1 MNTQVPTPIQIS
13 RTATTPEIMNRL
25 SEPGTPKARITHGP
39 THHTG
44 RTAAMLCALLL
55 AFCLTSWAASEKV
68 LHAFHGTDGC
78 GPNSVMVGPDGVLY
92 GTTVAA
98 GTSTCSAEDI
108 DSGAVF
114 QLRRGSDG
122 KWSEIVLHL
131 FTGNDGWAPVG
142 PLVADKAG
150 NLYGTTAYGGLC
162 SQLGCG
168 VVFEVLRGNG
178 DNWTFRVL
186 HYFNVTDG
194 ANPYAG
200 LIFDSKGN
208 LYGTT
213 SGGGNNACEGGCG
226 VVFELSPD
234 DKSWTETVLYTF
246 QGKDGYE
253 PLGPVTFDSSGNLYG
268 TTEWGG
274 VYGSG
279 TVFKLS
285 QRRGQWSEEI
295 LHSFNFD
302 TSDGD
307 EPGYGVTLDSKGNIY
322 GTTEFG
328 GMEGQQGWGT
338 AFKLTPAGGGKW
350 KETILHDFNR
360 AKFGGGYV
368 SSGLVLDKSGDL
380 YGTAAWGG
388 KYDCA
393 LGGGLGCG
401 VVFKLIHQDGKWT
414 ENVLHSFG
422 NGNDGIFPGGGLAL
436 NSSGDLFGVTEQGG
450 YTGDPCGQEGCGV
463 VFEITP

>member
-1 MNTQVPTPIQIS
+1 
-13 RTATTPEIMNRL
+13 
-25 SEPGTPKARITHGP
+25 
-39 THHTG
+39 
-44 RTAAMLCALLL
+44 
-55 AFCLTSWAASEKV
+55 
-68 LHAFHGTDGC
+68 
-78 GPNSVMVGPDGVLY
+78 
-92 GTTVAA
+92 
-98 GTSTCSAEDI
+98 
-108 DSGAVF
+108 
-114 QLRRGSDG
+114 
-122 KWSEIVLHL
+122 
-131 FTGNDGWAPVG
+131 
-142 PLVADKAG
+142 
-150 NLYGTTAYGGLC
+150 
-162 SQLGCG
+162 
-168 VVFEVLRGNG
+168 VVFELVRGNG
-178 DNWTFRVL
+178 NNWTFQVL
-186 HYFNVTDG
+186 HYFNVSDG
-194 ANPYAG
+194 ANPYSG
-200 LIFDSKGN
+200 LILDSKGN

-213 SGGGNNACEGGCG
+213 SGGGNNACDGGCG

-234 DKSWTETVLYTF
+234 GKDNWTETVLYTF

-285 QRRGQWSEEI
+285 QRHGQWSEEI

-307 EPGYGVTLDSKGNIY
+307 GPTYGVTIDGVGNMY

-328 GMEGQQGWGT
+328 GTDGQQGWGT
-338 AFKLTPAGGGKW
+338 AFKLTPTGGGKW
-350 KETILHDFNR
+350 KETILHRFNR

-368 SSGLVLDKSGDL
+368 SSGLVIDKSGAL

-393 LGGGLGCG
+393 LGYGLGCG
-401 VVFKLIHQDGKWT
+401 VVFKLSPQDGKWA
-414 ENVLHSFG
+414 ESVLHSFG
-422 NGNDGIFPGGGLAL
+422 NGSDGIFPGGGLVL
-436 NSSGDLFGVTEQGG
+436 DSSGDLFGVTEQGG